1 MSALEPTE
9 EEMQDLVTVIL
20 PRIIV
25 EAMNNPEGEFY
36 NGEITDLAY
45 KKALESQWIFFGL
58 DSSQAFPVLYVFC

>member
-45 KKALESQWIFFGL
+45 KKALES
-58 DSSQAFPVLYVFC
+58 

>member
-1 MSALEPTE
+1 MSALDPTE

-36 NGEITDLAY
+36 NGDVVDLAY
-45 KKALESQWIFFGL
+45 KKALEI
-58 DSSQAFPVLYVFC
+58 